1 MRYPNL
7 LWAIANY
14 GTQYEL
20 ARAISCSESRL
31 SRCLSAR
38 SDFAPAERSALARAL
53 GFSEAW
59 LFQPVKPPAQT
70 AAAALIDAPA

>member
-1 MRYPNL
+1 MKFPNL

-14 GTQYEL
+14 GAQYEL
-20 ARAISCSESRL
+20 ARAIGCSESRF

-38 SDFAPAERSALARAL
+38 SDFTAVERAALARTL

-59 LFQPVKPPAQT
+59 LFQPVKPPARTAQT
-70 AAAALIDAPA
+70 ALVHAHA